1 MTTENSSTTGESVDH
16 DLVDALSQSA
26 FSTMGVL
33 TRLAAEHDLSLTLL
47 RVLAILRDRRL
58 RMSDLVDHLGLE
70 KSTLTGLVSRAESR
84 GLIERSPHPLD
95 RRAVDVALTD
105 AGRTLAGRLS
115 AEVTTQLQPRVASLS
130 RTEQG
135 ALAELLTRTLAP

>member
-1 MTTENSSTTGESVDH
+1 MAENNGTTNGSVH
-16 DLVDALSQSA
+16 AELVDALSQSA

-70 KSTLTGLVSRAESR
+70 KSTLTGLVSRAEAR

-95 RRAVDVALTD
+95 RRAVEVALTD
-105 AGRTLAGRLS
+105 AGRTLAIRLS
-115 AEVTTQLQPRVASLS
+115 SEVTMQLQPRIASLS
-130 RTEQG
+130 RTKQRD
-135 ALAELLTRTLAP
+135 LAELLTRTLAP